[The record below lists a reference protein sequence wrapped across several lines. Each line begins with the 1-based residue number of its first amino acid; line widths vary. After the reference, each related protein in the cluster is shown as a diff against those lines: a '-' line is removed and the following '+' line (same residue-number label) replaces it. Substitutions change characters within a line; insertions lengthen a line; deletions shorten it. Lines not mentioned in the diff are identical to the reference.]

1 MSLVTQID
9 NTGADMTFLDEQR
22 WQGKIFD
29 GTWRTADGGERPV
42 VEPATGDKL
51 GIVGFAAL
59 SDLERSA
66 LRAREAQVS
75 WAAAP
80 FRERAA
86 VMRRAAALWAKYSD
100 DIQGWLIRESGG
112 TRSKT
117 ARELNDA
124 IDECLEA
131 SALPSHA
138 LGDVLPSEKAP
149 LSMSRR

>member
-1 MSLVTQID
+1 M
-9 NTGADMTFLDEQR
+9 AFLDERR

-29 GTWRTADGGERPV
+29 GTWRTADGGVKAV

-51 GIVGFAAL
+51 GTVGFAAL

-66 LRAREAQVS
+66 LRAREAQVA

-86 VMRRAAALWAKYSD
+86 VMRRAAELWAKHSD

-112 TRSKT
+112 TRAKT
-117 ARELNDA
+117 AQELSDA
-124 IDECLEA
+124 VDECLEA
-131 SALPSHA
+131 SALPHT
-138 LGDVLPSEKAP
+138 LWEKCCRAKKRP
-149 LSMSRR
+149 